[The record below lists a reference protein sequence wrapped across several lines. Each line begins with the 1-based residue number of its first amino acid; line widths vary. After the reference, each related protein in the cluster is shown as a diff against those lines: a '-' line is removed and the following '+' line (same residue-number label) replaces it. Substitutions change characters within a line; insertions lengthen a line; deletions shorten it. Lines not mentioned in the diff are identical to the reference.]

1 MKTAENSTIQP
12 YETKS
17 QYRIQIFQ
25 MRWKSNQD
33 IYRLLF
39 HIIWNIYLFFLFSN
53 FRGGLFGGYCGP
65 PSFKGVCCVFVSGN
79 CGKRFTEK
87 ISYFTNKSF
96 PKSDIEPYQCLL
108 SIKPLQNTCWVC
120 VFKKT

>member
-1 MKTAENSTIQP
+1 MRQNLSIEYKFF
-12 YETKS
+12 KS
-17 QYRIQIFQ
+17 DGKAI
-25 MRWKSNQD
+25 K
-33 IYRLLF
+33 IYHLLF
-39 HIIWNIYLFFLFSN
+39 HRIWKKIYIHFFFSN

-120 VFKKT
+120 VFNKNLSQNHISFEKF

>member
-1 MKTAENSTIQP
+1 MEKQSRYIAYFSIEFG
-12 YETKS
+12 K
-17 QYRIQIFQ
+17 
-25 MRWKSNQD
+25 K
-33 IYRLLF
+33 
-39 HIIWNIYLFFLFSN
+39 NIYFFFSN

-120 VFKKT
+120 VFNKFYHKIIFHSKNFSEFF